1 MKLSRK
7 EKIVWACVI
16 AAWAGANLI
25 YYFMYMREPA
35 PVPATAVSQQNA
47 HELLHQTL
55 EIAYNDRKNIL
66 VHVSGPG

>member
-16 AAWAGANLI
+16 TAWASANVI
-25 YYFMYMREPA
+25 YYFMYMREPV

-47 HELLHQTL
+47 RELLHQTL